1 MSIAYKKLIFV
12 HTIENNGSVP
22 KISNY
27 ITERKNALVFVELI
41 RRTKPFFDRFFIH

>member
-1 MSIAYKKLIFV
+1 MTYKKLIFV
-12 HTIENNGSVP
+12 HTIENNDSVP

-27 ITERKNALVFVELI
+27 ITESKNEFIFVELI